1 MGFCQG
7 QFICRIKK
15 LNWVQLVKLIF
26 VRLFKLV
33 SAALTSSLTIP
44 SFTTYPWLIIYN
56 VKEPKSLEISSRK
69 KIWKIFWIERNPIFI
84 RLRKRLERNGEGNI
98 LAFQG
103 ELFENFIKFIHILF
117 WFPFVYFSLS
127 LIWMLICVTLSLYPM
142 IQIYFIIQIK
152 FCVQRSPIE
161 LFRGAL
167 PKIKRNVLDPLKWKF
182 RNNNF
187 NCNFGLFSST
197 VEVILKTSV
206 TVNIVNTDKFIW
218 LIWFAWKGLMIFIL
232 AKTDL
237 FSVVYGKVIKIVPQT
252 KTVILGNYKTF
263 QRSLLD
269 QN

>member
-1 MGFCQG
+1 MS
-7 QFICRIKK
+7 R
-15 LNWVQLVKLIF
+15 
-26 VRLFKLV
+26 
-33 SAALTSSLTIP
+33 S
-44 SFTTYPWLIIYN
+44 
-56 VKEPKSLEISSRK
+56 PKCLEISSRK

-167 PKIKRNVLDPLKWKF
+167 PKIKEECSGSL
-182 RNNNF
+182 
-187 NCNFGLFSST
+187 
-197 VEVILKTSV
+197 E
-206 TVNIVNTDKFIW
+206 
-218 LIWFAWKGLMIFIL
+218 M
-232 AKTDL
+232 
-237 FSVVYGKVIKIVPQT
+237 KIQ
-252 KTVILGNYKTF
+252 K
-263 QRSLLD
+263 
-269 QN
+269 